1 MMVSSTMINYGLR
14 NQLCLLTLAVS
25 DLTNILSIFGV
36 LLKSVYLE
44 VPSVL
49 SLQLLKFLD
58 RLSLLEDLK
67 GGKVKYH

>member
-1 MMVSSTMINYGLR
+1 MMVSSTMINYGLG

-36 LLKSVYLE
+36 LLKNVYLE

-58 RLSLLEDLK
+58 RLSLLGDLK
-67 GGKVKYH
+67 GGEVKYH

>member
-1 MMVSSTMINYGLR
+1 MDLGISFA
-14 NQLCLLTLAVS
+14 CLAVS

-58 RLSLLEDLK
+58 RLSLLGDLK